1 MKTDELIGLLAA
13 DASPVPRHVGER
25 RFALALLVGGL
36 LALAWVAGQYGLRA
50 DLAAVALTAPF
61 ALKLAMP
68 LTVAVYA
75 LVVVFRLAHPG
86 ARVRPAWRWGL
97 VLPVGLLWL
106 WAVAVL
112 ATAAPDTRADLVLG
126 QTWRVCVFNVT
137 ATALPVGV
145 ALFWALRGLAP
156 TRPVATGAA
165 AGWLAGAVG
174 ATVYALHCPEMDAP
188 FLAVWYVLGMAVCA
202 GLGALA
208 GRWALRW

>member
-36 LALAWVAGQYGLRA
+36 LALAWVADQYGLRA

-68 LTVAVYA
+68 LAVAVCA

-106 WAVAVL
+106 WAAAVL

-188 FLAVWYVLGMAVCA
+188 FLAVWYVVGMAVCA

>member
-13 DASPVPRHVGER
+13 DAAPVPRHVGER
-25 RFALALLVGGL
+25 RLGLALLVGGL
-36 LALAWVAGQYGLRA
+36 LALAWVAGGYGVRA
-50 DLAAVALTAPF
+50 DLAQVAFTTPF
-61 ALKLAMP
+61 AVKLAMP
-68 LTVAVYA
+68 LAVAVCA
-75 LVVVFRLAHPG
+75 LVVVFRLGHPG
-86 ARVRPAWRWGL
+86 ARVPLGWRRGL
-97 VLPVGLLWL
+97 VLPVGLLWV
-106 WAVAVL
+106 WAAVVL

-126 QTWRVCVFNVT
+126 QTWRTCVFNVM

-156 TRPVATGAA
+156 IRPAATGAA

-174 ATVYALHCPEMDAP
+174 ASVYALHCPEMAAP
-188 FLAVWYVLGMAVCA
+188 FLAVWYVLGMTVCA

>member
-25 RFALALLVGGL
+25 RLGLALLVGGL
-36 LALAWVAGQYGLRA
+36 LALAWVATGYGVRA
-50 DLAAVALTAPF
+50 DLAQVAFTTPF
-61 ALKLAMP
+61 AVKLAMP
-68 LTVAVYA
+68 LAVAVCA
-75 LVVVFRLAHPG
+75 LVVVFRLGHPG
-86 ARVRPAWRWGL
+86 ARVSPGWRRGL
-97 VLPVGLLWL
+97 VLPVGLLWA
-106 WAVAVL
+106 WAAVVL
-112 ATAAPDTRADLVLG
+112 ATASPDTRADLVLG
-126 QTWRVCVFNVT
+126 QTWRTCVFNVM

-156 TRPVATGAA
+156 TRPMATGAA

-174 ATVYALHCPEMDAP
+174 ASVYALHCPEMTAP

>member
-25 RFALALLVGGL
+25 RLGLALLVGGL
-36 LALAWVAGQYGLRA
+36 LALAWVATSYGVRA
-50 DLAAVALTAPF
+50 DLAQVAFTTPF
-61 ALKLAMP
+61 AVKLAMP
-68 LTVAVYA
+68 LAVAVCA
-75 LVVVFRLAHPG
+75 LVVVFRLGHPG
-86 ARVRPAWRWGL
+86 ARVSPGWRRGL
-97 VLPVGLLWL
+97 VLPVGLLWA
-106 WAVAVL
+106 WAAVVL

-126 QTWRVCVFNVT
+126 QTWRTCVFNVM

-174 ATVYALHCPEMDAP
+174 ASVYALHCPEMAAP
-188 FLAVWYVLGMAVCA
+188 FLAVWYVLGMTVCA

-208 GRWALRW
+208 GRRVLRW